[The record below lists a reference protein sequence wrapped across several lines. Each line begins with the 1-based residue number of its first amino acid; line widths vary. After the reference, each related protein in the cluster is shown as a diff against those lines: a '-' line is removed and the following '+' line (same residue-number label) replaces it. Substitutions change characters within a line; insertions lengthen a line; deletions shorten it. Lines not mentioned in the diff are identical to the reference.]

1 MKEIKDKIYGELLQ
15 ANQQEGWKDRRKELL
30 EVGGG
35 KNKWQWTKTEGKSR
49 KKQKYLKSW
58 GHMGNHGSHGRFT
71 QND

>member
-35 KNKWQWTKTEGKSR
+35 KNKWRESGNELKR
-49 KKQKYLKSW
+49 KVKVERNRSI
-58 GHMGNHGSHGRFT
+58 
-71 QND
+71 